1 MQQAQTQIFV
11 GQNPDTFELKNG
23 KAVPKLSE
31 DESHDIENQFREF
44 EKNERK
50 MARKRQVQAKR
61 EQAAKLEEKVE

>member
-23 KAVPKLSE
+23 KAVTKLSE

-50 MARKRQVQAKR
+50 MSRKRQV
-61 EQAAKLEEKVE
+61 